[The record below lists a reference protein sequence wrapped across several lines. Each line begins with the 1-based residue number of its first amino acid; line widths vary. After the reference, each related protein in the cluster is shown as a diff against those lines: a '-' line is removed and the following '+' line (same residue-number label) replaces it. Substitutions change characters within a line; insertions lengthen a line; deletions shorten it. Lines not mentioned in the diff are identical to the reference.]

1 MRQWII
7 SITTAILAIGNSM
20 AMDPAQ
26 DARFTD
32 PRGTDHTFTFQAPD
46 TLAEWEARAEL
57 LRLHILAVNG
67 LWPPPEPCPLN
78 AKVFD
83 TITHDDYTVSK
94 VCFES
99 HPGYYVTGNLYQPRN
114 GEGPFPAILNP
125 HGHWGAGR
133 FTDVEDGSIQAR
145 CIQFARMGA
154 IAFAYD
160 MSGYSDSQ
168 HFPHRFS
175 CPEWEL
181 WGIHPMALQLNNA
194 MRAIDFLQ
202 DLPQV
207 DPERIGCTGASG
219 GGTQTF
225 IATAVDPR
233 IKVAAPVNMVSGIMQ
248 GGCICENAP
257 YLRLDTNNI
266 EIGALAAPRP
276 LLLVSAT
283 GDWTRNTLQ
292 NEGPMIQAVY
302 DRLYAQPDRLR
313 FVQFDAPHNYNQSSR
328 EAVYAWFAHWL
339 IGEPALETSIPELPY
354 QVDPTEQIRIF
365 PEQGPIPSDLTP
377 ERLLAQWKTACQAQ
391 QSALWPD
398 SEAALADFRRTYQT
412 AFRRVLGVE
421 TMSPDAVVIERV
433 LSRSVDGVSL
443 YLGWNGCVLP
453 ALWRKGS
460 SQAQP
465 EQVLV
470 LVHPDGIAGIDS
482 VPIADHVAV
491 LGFDP
496 FLIGAHRPPE
506 GADRKRDQG
515 MFGAFHPTDDS
526 CRIQDVLIAVAAA
539 RQLAPKAEIH
549 LHGTG
554 AGGAWAL
561 FARGVLE
568 PGEVSAAQIDFA
580 GFALNSDQDWIDRMN
595 IPAVRRLGGIQT
607 AIGLAGPEPLQIHG
621 AYVNFP
627 KQPVLRLYAG
637 FDRRDRLTIE

>member
-7 SITTAILAIGNSM
+7 SITTAFLAIGNSM

-32 PRGTDHTFTFQAPD
+32 PRGTDHEFTFQAPD

-78 AKVFD
+78 ARVFG
-83 TITHDDYTVSK
+83 TVQRDGYSISK

-99 HPGYYVTGNLYQPRN
+99 HPGYFVTGNLYEPL

-125 HGHWGAGR
+125 HGHWSDGR
-133 FTDVEDGSIQAR
+133 FTVDGSDSIQAR

-154 IAFAYD
+154 IAFVYD

-194 MRAIDFLQ
+194 IRGIDFLQ
-202 DLPQV
+202 SLPQV

-225 IATAVDPR
+225 IATAVEPR

-302 DRLYAQPDRLR
+302 ERLYAHPDRLR
-313 FVQFDAPHNYNQSSR
+313 YVQFDAPHNYNQTSR

-339 IGEPALETSIPELPY
+339 IGEPDLPASIPELPSK
-354 QVDPTEQIRIF
+354 VDTAADLRIF
-365 PEQGPIPSDLTP
+365 PAQGPIPSDLTP

-391 QSALWPD
+391 QSKLWPKD
-398 SEAALADFRRTYQT
+398 ESELAEFRRLYQT
-412 AFRRVLGVE
+412 AFSRVLGVE
-421 TMSPDAVVIERV
+421 TVPPDAVMIERI
-433 LSRSVDGVSL
+433 LGRSEDGVSL
-443 YLGWNGCVLP
+443 NLSWNGCILP
-453 ALWRKGS
+453 ALWRTGS
-460 SQAQP
+460 AQTATKR
-465 EQVLV
+465 VTL
-470 LVHPDGIAGIDS
+470 LVHPDGIAAIDS
-482 VPIADHVAV
+482 IAVPDDEAILA
-491 LGFDP
+491 FDP

-506 GADRKRDQG
+506 GAERKRDQG
-515 MFGAFHPTDDS
+515 MFSAFHPTDDS
-526 CRIQDVLIAVAAA
+526 CRIQDVLIALAAVK
-539 RQLAPKAEIH
+539 QLAPEAGVT
-549 LHGTG
+549 LAGTG
-554 AGGAWAL
+554 AGAAWAL
-561 FARGVLE
+561 FARGVAA
-568 PGEVSAAQIDFA
+568 PGSVAEAQIDFA
-580 GFALNSDQDWIDRMN
+580 GFTLNSDQEWIDRMN
-595 IPAVRRLGGIQT
+595 IPAVRRMGGLQT
-607 AIGLAGPEPLQIHG
+607 AIGLAAPEPLRIHG

-627 KQPVLRLYAG
+627 KQPVLRLYEG
-637 FDRRDRLTIE
+637 LDQREQLNLE